1 MHITLL
7 NMATEWITL
16 ENSNCGGIPVL
27 SMCRDSHIE
36 VGVEVDDSVNQHA
49 EGMIVFECEVDQL
62 VVHNAIGNCKV

>member
-1 MHITLL
+1 VHITLL

-36 VGVEVDDSVNQHA
+36 VGVEIDHNMNQLA
-49 EGMIVFECEVDQL
+49 EGV
-62 VVHNAIGNCKV
+62 K